1 MPSVVAIAVVLILV
15 YGLLGYFKPGVALLT
30 VFFVVAALAVVSV
43 ITDQGEG
50 LMFAGL
56 MLLVTLVTIAASN
69 RGQESQQWARRWAS
83 WILTTIA
90 ALLLVATAFT
100 ILEIIG
106 AGAILPLLLFLG
118 IVAIIAVMIGV
129 GINTR
134 RTVATEVL
142 STLGASMRQNL
153 PLPMA
158 LDSAA
163 AGRDDASARVFR
175 RITKWLVQGYSLTQ
189 AIRRGYPQCPS
200 PVVAMLT
207 SAERIGQLPAAFA
220 EIQTDLKTRAIER
233 SRLRPVH
240 PFYPFVMLT
249 ILFVMVLGLM
259 TYVIPTYKTVLEE
272 MNGGPLPYLSR
283 VLFNAVGFLV
293 YRTHLWLVLALLP
306 FVAFVFW
313 LRWRFG
319 VRRPESPY
327 ILSRIGDFLKW
338 HLPILHWFEKN
349 YSSLQAV
356 EMLRLSLKGG
366 CPLNEAIAATLGLD
380 VNLYYR
386 KRLQRWH
393 RCVEAGDNVARSARR
408 CGLGAALAWAFDE
421 GAGSVETPDVL
432 DMLETFYRSNYSYR
446 VNLARFILWPCVII
460 LLGLMVGAVVVGVFL
475 PSITVITFMADNIYP

>member
-1 MPSVVAIAVVLILV
+1 
-15 YGLLGYFKPGVALLT
+15 
-30 VFFVVAALAVVSV
+30 
-43 ITDQGEG
+43 
-50 LMFAGL
+50 
-56 MLLVTLVTIAASN
+56 
-69 RGQESQQWARRWAS
+69 
-83 WILTTIA
+83 
-90 ALLLVATAFT
+90 
-100 ILEIIG
+100 
-106 AGAILPLLLFLG
+106 
-118 IVAIIAVMIGV
+118 
-129 GINTR
+129 
-134 RTVATEVL
+134 
-142 STLGASMRQNL
+142 
-153 PLPMA
+153 
-158 LDSAA
+158 
-163 AGRDDASARVFR
+163 
-175 RITKWLVQGYSLTQ
+175 
-189 AIRRGYPQCPS
+189 
-200 PVVAMLT
+200 
-207 SAERIGQLPAAFA
+207 
-220 EIQTDLKTRAIER
+220 
-233 SRLRPVH
+233 
-240 PFYPFVMLT
+240 MLT

-475 PSITVITFMADNIYP
+475 PSISVITFMADNIYP